1 MKKIDSITIR
11 YFRSVYTL
19 NIGQCEDITIV
30 SGRNDV
36 GKSNIL
42 KALNLFFCQ
51 QSDYLHNFDFVE
63 DYSNIR
69 RDEVKKDTIRGQ
81 QFISISIRFLRGN
94 RMENSLP
101 PSFSVTKRWDMHS
114 SECKMTSDVLARME
128 QFSKKHGKKFS
139 EKTTNTS
146 LSTFLNRI
154 RYIYVPA
161 IKDEQVF
168 KETLNLLQESL
179 FSSKNKKILDTPINE
194 ANHAVQNV
202 IGELQKDFED
212 ATGIKNFVELP
223 NTLNYTHGLLQVNT
237 QTSNGLISIDK
248 RGDGIKAHY
257 IPKILNYVAKHS
269 KNIFIW
275 GFEEPENSYE
285 YCRCMQVAKEFD
297 EVYCQN
303 CQVFITTHSPAFFE
317 ERDNKKIVLVGNKDG
332 KTILMDENTPI
343 DEELGYI
350 ALYRGFLEKLKAM
363 QDISESKE
371 KEISDL
377 RSTIQTLSK
386 PMILTEG
393 KTDAQLLKQA
403 AFKLGLT
410 EFQAYDIQPIIS
422 DGTSNNTVL
431 LKFLHSLRDNVQSNQ
446 VIIGMFDRDTPLLT
460 EINGSRV
467 DIRNEKFVKIGKN
480 IFAFSI
486 PVPHARA
493 ESNQISIEHYFT
505 DEEIKTEL
513 EGKRLFIGNEF
524 YKTGVCKSNPSLYY
538 KSGARVADTIKIIE
552 HESNNYVMN
561 ADGTGDYSISKSAF
575 VNAICE
581 EKDSFKG
588 FSFDEFQKI
597 FDVINSIVSS
607 SKE

>member
-1 MKKIDSITIR
+1 MKIIDSITIR

-114 SECKMTSDVLARME
+114 SECKMTSD
-128 QFSKKHGKKFS
+128 
-139 EKTTNTS
+139 
-146 LSTFLNRI
+146 
-154 RYIYVPA
+154 
-161 IKDEQVF
+161 
-168 KETLNLLQESL
+168 
-179 FSSKNKKILDTPINE
+179 
-194 ANHAVQNV
+194 
-202 IGELQKDFED
+202 
-212 ATGIKNFVELP
+212 
-223 NTLNYTHGLLQVNT
+223 
-237 QTSNGLISIDK
+237 GLISIDK

-431 LKFLHSLRDNVQSNQ
+431 LNFLHSLRDNVQSNQ

-493 ESNQISIEHYFT
+493 EIDQISIEHYFT

-524 YKTGVCKSNPSLYY
+524 YKTGVCKSNRSLYY

>member
-1 MKKIDSITIR
+1 M
-11 YFRSVYTL
+11 
-19 NIGQCEDITIV
+19 
-30 SGRNDV
+30 
-36 GKSNIL
+36 
-42 KALNLFFCQ
+42 
-51 QSDYLHNFDFVE
+51 
-63 DYSNIR
+63 
-69 RDEVKKDTIRGQ
+69 
-81 QFISISIRFLRGN
+81 
-94 RMENSLP
+94 
-101 PSFSVTKRWDMHS
+101 
-114 SECKMTSDVLARME
+114 
-128 QFSKKHGKKFS
+128 
-139 EKTTNTS
+139 
-146 LSTFLNRI
+146 
-154 RYIYVPA
+154 
-161 IKDEQVF
+161 
-168 KETLNLLQESL
+168 QESL

>member
-1 MKKIDSITIR
+1 MKIIDSITIR

-128 QFSKKHGKKFS
+128 QFSKKQGKKFS

-237 QTSNGLISIDK
+237 QTN
-248 RGDGIKAHY
+248 
-257 IPKILNYVAKHS
+257 N
-269 KNIFIW
+269 
-275 GFEEPENSYE
+275 
-285 YCRCMQVAKEFD
+285 
-297 EVYCQN
+297 
-303 CQVFITTHSPAFFE
+303 
-317 ERDNKKIVLVGNKDG
+317 
-332 KTILMDENTPI
+332 
-343 DEELGYI
+343 
-350 ALYRGFLEKLKAM
+350 
-363 QDISESKE
+363 
-371 KEISDL
+371 
-377 RSTIQTLSK
+377 
-386 PMILTEG
+386 
-393 KTDAQLLKQA
+393 AQLLKQA

-431 LKFLHSLRDNVQSNQ
+431 LNFLHSLRDNVQSNQ

-493 ESNQISIEHYFT
+493 EIDQISIEHYFT

-524 YKTGVCKSNPSLYY
+524 YKTGVCKSNRSLYY

>member
-1 MKKIDSITIR
+1 M
-11 YFRSVYTL
+11 
-19 NIGQCEDITIV
+19 
-30 SGRNDV
+30 
-36 GKSNIL
+36 
-42 KALNLFFCQ
+42 
-51 QSDYLHNFDFVE
+51 
-63 DYSNIR
+63 
-69 RDEVKKDTIRGQ
+69 
-81 QFISISIRFLRGN
+81 
-94 RMENSLP
+94 
-101 PSFSVTKRWDMHS
+101 
-114 SECKMTSDVLARME
+114 
-128 QFSKKHGKKFS
+128 
-139 EKTTNTS
+139 
-146 LSTFLNRI
+146 
-154 RYIYVPA
+154 
-161 IKDEQVF
+161 
-168 KETLNLLQESL
+168 
-179 FSSKNKKILDTPINE
+179 
-194 ANHAVQNV
+194 
-202 IGELQKDFED
+202 
-212 ATGIKNFVELP
+212 ELP